1 MSVVADVLQEGDIA
15 RLAHMHVAALPE
27 SLVSLLGEP
36 YARAFY
42 RYCASASEELLL
54 VERERGELSGACL
67 VSLAPETLSR
77 RLWTRTPL
85 LLFAP
90 LAIRRLPLRAMLLG
104 AARPA
109 APQQPRGPEI
119 LLIFTAPELRGQG
132 LGARLLA
139 CCEQQLR
146 SRGLDK
152 LLVKTRDDPA
162 NRALQFYERAQF
174 HPIAARSKYGKRLLL
189 LEKSLQGLLSTT

>member
-1 MSVVADVLQEGDIA
+1 MTVVDDVLQEGDIA
-15 RLAHMHVAALPE
+15 RLARMHIAALPE
-27 SLVSLLGEP
+27 SLVSLLGEQ

-42 RYCASASEELLL
+42 RYCAATSEELLF

-77 RLWTRTPL
+77 RLLTRTPL

-90 LAIRRLPLRAMLLG
+90 LAIRRLPLRAMVLG
-104 AARPA
+104 AAQPA

-119 LLIFTAPELRGQG
+119 LLIFTAPELRSQG
-132 LGARLLA
+132 LGARLLGR
-139 CCEQQLR
+139 CEQLLL
-146 SRGLDK
+146 SRGLHT
-152 LLVKTRDDPA
+152 LLVKTRDDTA

-174 HPIAARSKYGKRLLL
+174 KPIAVRSKYGKRLLL
-189 LEKSLQGLLSTT
+189 LEKSLQA

>member
-1 MSVVADVLQEGDIA
+1 VTIVDDVLQEGDLA
-15 RLAHMHVAALPE
+15 RLACMHVVALPE
-27 SLVSLLGEP
+27 SLVSLLGEQ

-42 RYCASASEELLL
+42 RYCASTSEELLL

-77 RLWTRTPL
+77 RLLTRTPL

-104 AARPA
+104 ATEPA
-109 APQQPRGPEI
+109 AAQQPLGPEL
-119 LLIFTAPELRGQG
+119 LLIFTIPEGRSQG

-139 CCEQQLR
+139 RCEQQLL
-146 SRGLDK
+146 SRGLQK
-152 LLVKTRDDPA
+152 LLVKTRDDPS
-162 NRALQFYERAQF
+162 NRALKFYERARF
-174 HPIAARSKYGKRLLL
+174 NPIASRSKYGKRLLL
-189 LEKSLQGLLSTT
+189 LEKSLQI

>member
-1 MSVVADVLQEGDIA
+1 VSVVADVLQEGDIA

-42 RYCASASEELLL
+42 CHCASASEELLL

-109 APQQPRGPEI
+109 APQQ
-119 LLIFTAPELRGQG
+119 
-132 LGARLLA
+132 
-139 CCEQQLR
+139 
-146 SRGLDK
+146 
-152 LLVKTRDDPA
+152 
-162 NRALQFYERAQF
+162 
-174 HPIAARSKYGKRLLL
+174 AARSRRTSGDLRLPARRCGARRANSGMQQ
-189 LEKSLQGLLSTT
+189 EEPRRP